1 MPAVLDADGARLWA
15 ALTRA
20 AFALRRAEMDAL
32 NVFPVPD
39 GDTGTN
45 LYLTMDTAINELNRL
60 HGAQGTIGTA
70 TLVDEARDL
79 ARAMLM
85 SARGNSGVIVS
96 QLVAGISHVIVEEDL
111 SDVDGP
117 ALARALTR
125 GAELAR
131 ASVAHPQEGTILSV
145 ADAIAQAARD
155 SAEGGEDAA
164 EVAAAGVAAAEIA
177 LARTPEQLPA
187 LAQAGVVDAGGA
199 GCLLMIEALHRALTG
214 DWASESGTLH
224 RPSEDLVP
232 RASWHADA
240 SSEGPA
246 SAGAGGTG
254 GTRGIGG
261 VPRAIDAHD
270 PLDALAAGPDG
281 PAFEVMFL
289 LDGSDVGRVAM
300 MRTALDGL
308 GDSLLVVGGP
318 DLWNVHVHVDDVG
331 AAVEAGILA
340 GRPHRIKVTH
350 FATQISAREPQQ
362 FAVVACA
369 AGPGMAAILTQ
380 AGATVVSSAPGARAS
395 AGQLLDA
402 IRRTGAASVVVLPND
417 KDTLMAAEVAC
428 RAATDDGLVTAIIPA
443 RTAVQGLAA
452 LAVVDFTKGLRENAI
467 SMTGAAVS
475 TRHGGVSIASREVL
489 TWAGSVSVG
498 DILGIVS
505 GDVALI
511 GHDLT
516 ETAVEVLD
524 RLLSGGGE
532 LVTLVSGADAD
543 PAFIDAVEESLG
555 KNHGEVE
562 VVRIDGGQQV
572 YPLLVGVE

>member
-1 MPAVLDADGARLWA
+1 MPAVLDADGARRWG

-20 AFALRRAEMDAL
+20 AFAARRTEIDGL

-45 LYLTMDTAINELNRL
+45 LYLTIDTAINEVNRI
-60 HGAQGTIGTA
+60 HGAQGTLGTA
-70 TLVDEARDL
+70 SLIDEARDL
-79 ARAMLM
+79 SRAMLM

-96 QLVAGISHVIVEEDL
+96 QVVAGISEVIAEEEL
-111 SDVDGP
+111 IEVDGA
-117 ALARALTR
+117 ALSRAVTR

-145 ADAIAQAARD
+145 ADAIAEAARGCAD
-155 SAEGGEDAA
+155 TGGDAV
-164 EVAAAGVAAAEIA
+164 EVAAAAVGAAETA
-177 LARTPEQLPA
+177 LARTPEQLPT
-187 LAQAGVVDAGGA
+187 LARAGVVDAGGA

-214 DWASESGTLH
+214 DWTSETGSLH
-224 RPSEDLVP
+224 HESDDLGP
-232 RASWHADA
+232 RASWH
-240 SSEGPA
+240 SEAVPDGSGSDPA
-246 SAGAGGTG
+246 AGSPSAATF
-254 GTRGIGG
+254 T
-261 VPRAIDAHD
+261 HD
-270 PLDALAAGPDG
+270 PLDAPVTGVEG

-289 LDGSDVGRVAM
+289 LDNSDTEQVAT
-300 MRTALDGL
+300 MRRALDGL

-331 AAVEAGILA
+331 AAVEAGVLA

-350 FATQISAREPQQ
+350 FATQIASREPQH

-369 AGPGMAAILTQ
+369 AGPGMASVLSE
-380 AGATVVSSAPGARAS
+380 AGAEVVLSAPGARAS
-395 AGQLLDA
+395 AGQILDA
-402 IRRTGAASVVVLPND
+402 IRRTGGASVVVLPND

-428 RAATDDGLVTAIIPA
+428 RGAKDDGIDTAIIPA

-452 LAVVDFTKGLRENAI
+452 LAVVDFDKGLRENAI
-467 SMTGAAVS
+467 AMTGAAVS
-475 TRHGGVSIASREVL
+475 TRHGAVSIASREVL

-511 GHDLT
+511 GDDLT
-516 ETAVEVLD
+516 ETAVEVLN

-532 LVTLVSGADAD
+532 LVTLVSGAEAD
-543 PAFIDAVEESLG
+543 PAFIDAVEARLAKE
-555 KNHGEVE
+555 HAEVE
-562 VVRIDGGQQV
+562 VVRIAGGQQV

>member
-1 MPAVLDADGARLWA
+1 VPAVLDADAARHWG

-20 AFALRRAEMDAL
+20 AFAARRAEIDGL

-45 LYLTMDTAINELNRL
+45 LYLTMDTAINEVNRV
-60 HGAQGTIGTA
+60 HAEQGILGTA
-70 TLVDEARDL
+70 SLGDEARNL
-79 ARAMLM
+79 SRAMLM

-96 QLVAGISHVIVEEDL
+96 QLVAGISQVITEEEL
-111 SDVDGP
+111 TEVDGA
-117 ALARALTR
+117 ALARAVTR

-145 ADAIAQAARD
+145 ADAIADAARERAD
-155 SAEGGEDAA
+155 GGGDAA
-164 EVAAAGVAAAEIA
+164 EVAAAAVAAAQAA
-177 LARTPEQLPA
+177 LARTPEQLPM
-187 LAQAGVVDAGGA
+187 LARAGVVDAGGA
-199 GCLLMIEALHRALTG
+199 GCLLMVEALHRALTG
-214 DWASESGTLH
+214 DWTRESGSLH
-224 RPSEDLVP
+224 HESDELGP
-232 RASWHADA
+232 RASWHAETVAEAPGLPPHDA
-240 SSEGPA
+240 ATSTIS
-246 SAGAGGTG
+246 
-254 GTRGIGG
+254 
-261 VPRAIDAHD
+261 AHD
-270 PLDALAAGPDG
+270 PLDALPAGPDG

-289 LDGSDVGRVAM
+289 LDGSDDERVAR
-300 MRTALDGL
+300 MRAALDAL

-331 AAVEAGILA
+331 AAVEAGICA

-350 FATQISAREPQQ
+350 FATQIAAREPQH

-369 AGPGMAAILTQ
+369 AGPGMASVLSK
-380 AGATVVSSAPGARAS
+380 AGAEVVLSAPGARAS

-428 RAATDDGLVTAIIPA
+428 RGAKDDGIDTAIIPA

-452 LAVVDFTKGLRENAI
+452 LAVVDLGKGLRENAI
-467 SMTGAAVS
+467 TMTGAAVS
-475 TRHGGVSIASREVL
+475 TRHGAVSIASREVL

-498 DILGIVS
+498 DVLGIVS

-511 GHDLT
+511 GDDLT
-516 ETAVEVLD
+516 ETAVEVLN

-532 LVTLVSGADAD
+532 LVTLVSGAEAD
-543 PAFIDAVEESLG
+543 PAFIDAVEARIAKE
-555 KNHGEVE
+555 HAEVE

>member
-1 MPAVLDADGARLWA
+1 MPVVLDADGARLWA

-20 AFALRRAEMDAL
+20 AFALRRTEIDAL

-60 HGAQGTIGTA
+60 HGAQGTLGTA

-96 QLVAGISHVIVEEDL
+96 QIVAGISQVIVEEEL
-111 SDVDGP
+111 TGVDGD
-117 ALARALTR
+117 ALARAVTR

-145 ADAIAQAARD
+145 ADALAEAARERAD
-155 SAEGGEDAA
+155 AGGDAA
-164 EVAAAGVAAAEIA
+164 DVAAAGVAAAETA
-177 LARTPEQLPA
+177 LAGTPEQLPA

-214 DWASESGTLH
+214 DWTSDEGTLH
-224 RPSEDLVP
+224 HAADDLVP
-232 RASWHADA
+232 RASWHAGATANA
-240 SSEGPA
+240 SVPGPA
-246 SAGAGGTG
+246 AAGVLAAGGV
-254 GTRGIGG
+254 R
-261 VPRAIDAHD
+261 D
-270 PLDALAAGPDG
+270 PLDAPVAGLDG

-289 LDGSDVGRVAM
+289 LDDSDADRVGM

-331 AAVEAGILA
+331 AAVEAGIVA
-340 GRPHRIKVTH
+340 GRPHRVKVTH
-350 FATQISAREPQQ
+350 FATQIAAKEPQQ

-369 AGPGMAAILTQ
+369 AGPGMASILAE
-380 AGATVVSSAPGARAS
+380 AGAEVVLSAPGSRAS

-402 IRRTGAASVVVLPND
+402 IRRTGAGSVVVLPND

-428 RAATDDGLVTAIIPA
+428 RAATDDGLVTVIVPA

-452 LAVVDFTKGLRENAI
+452 LAVVDFDKGLRENAI
-467 SMTGAAVS
+467 SMTGAAVA
-475 TRHGGVSIASREVL
+475 TRHGAVSIASREVL

-511 GHDLT
+511 GDDLT
-516 ETAVEVLD
+516 DTAVEVLN

-543 PAFIDAVEESLG
+543 PAFIDAVEARLA
-555 KNHGEVE
+555 KDHGEVE
-562 VVRIDGGQQV
+562 VVRIAGGQQV

>member
-20 AFALRRAEMDAL
+20 AFALRRTEIDAL

-96 QLVAGISHVIVEEDL
+96 QLVAGISHVIVEEELDE
-111 SDVDGP
+111 VDGA
-117 ALARALTR
+117 ALARAVTR

-145 ADAIAQAARD
+145 ADAIAEAARA
-155 SAEGGEDAA
+155 SADGGGDAA
-164 EVAAAGVAAAEIA
+164 EVAGSAVAAAETA

-214 DWASESGTLH
+214 DWTSESGTLNH
-224 RPSEDLVP
+224 ASEDLVP
-232 RASWHADA
+232 RASWHA
-240 SSEGPA
+240 EA
-246 SAGAGGTG
+246 SADGSQPAGG
-254 GTRGIGG
+254 GG
-261 VPRAIDAHD
+261 VPRSPDGHD
-270 PLDALAAGPDG
+270 PLDTPAAGLDG

-289 LDGSDVGRVAM
+289 LDDSDVGRVAM

-369 AGPGMAAILTQ
+369 AGPGMASILTQ

-428 RAATDDGLVTAIIPA
+428 RAATDDGIDTAIIPA

-452 LAVVDFTKGLRENAI
+452 LAVVDFDKGLRENAI
-467 SMTGAAVS
+467 GMTGAAVA
-475 TRHGGVSIASREVL
+475 TRHGAVSIASREVL

-511 GHDLT
+511 GDDLT
-516 ETAVEVLD
+516 ATAVEVLD

-555 KNHGEVE
+555 KNHAEVE

>member
-1 MPAVLDADGARLWA
+1 MPPVLDADGARLWG

-20 AFALRRAEMDAL
+20 AFAARRTEIDAL
-32 NVFPVPD
+32 NVYPVPD

-45 LYLTMDTAINELNRL
+45 LYLTMDTAIDELKRL
-60 HGAQGTIGTA
+60 HSSQGVLGTA
-70 TLVDEARDL
+70 SLVVEARDL
-79 ARAMLM
+79 SRALLM

-96 QLVAGISHVIVEEDL
+96 QLVAGMCAVVIEEEL
-111 SDVDGP
+111 TEVDGG
-117 ALARALTR
+117 ALARAVTR

-145 ADAIAQAARD
+145 ADAAAQAAR
-155 SAEGGEDAA
+155 EAA
-164 EVAAAGVAAAEIA
+164 EAGLGAVDVAGAAAAAAEMA
-177 LARTPEQLPA
+177 LNRTPEQLPV
-187 LAQAGVVDAGGA
+187 LARAGVVDAGGA
-199 GCLLMIEALHRALTG
+199 GCLLMIEALHRVLTG
-214 DWASESGTLH
+214 DWSDAGRLH
-224 RPSEDLVP
+224 RASDDLVP
-232 RASWHADA
+232 RASWTADPVA
-240 SSEGPA
+240 GGDPSAAPHGGAAGGDPA
-246 SAGAGGTG
+246 SLAF
-254 GTRGIGG
+254 
-261 VPRAIDAHD
+261 DA
-270 PLDALAAGPDG
+270 PTAAAGG

-289 LDGSDVGRVAM
+289 LDDSDAGRVAM

-331 AAVEAGILA
+331 AALEAGILA

-350 FATQISAREPQQ
+350 FATQIAAREPQQ
-362 FAVVACA
+362 FAVIACA
-369 AGPGMAAILTQ
+369 AGPGMATILAE
-380 AGATVVSSAPGARAS
+380 AGAVVVPSSPGARAS
-395 AGQLLDA
+395 AGQLLEA
-402 IRRTGAASVVVLPND
+402 IRRSGAASVVVLPND
-417 KDTLMAAEVAC
+417 RDTLMAAEVAC
-428 RAATDDGLVTAIIPA
+428 RAATDDGVVTAIVPA

-452 LAVVDFTKGLRENAI
+452 LAVVDFDKGLRENAI
-467 SMTGAAVS
+467 SMTSAAVA
-475 TRHGGVSIASREVL
+475 TRHGAVSIASREVL

-511 GHDLT
+511 GDNLAD
-516 ETAVEVLD
+516 TAGEVLD

-543 PAFIDAVEESLG
+543 PAFIDAVEERLA
-555 KNHGEVE
+555 KEHAEVE

>member
-1 MPAVLDADGARLWA
+1 M
-15 ALTRA
+15 RA
-20 AFALRRAEMDAL
+20 AFAARRTEIDAL

-45 LYLTMDTAINELNRL
+45 LYLTMDTAVDEVNRV
-60 HGAQGTIGTA
+60 HAGAGTLGTA

-79 ARAMLM
+79 SRALLM
-85 SARGNSGVIVS
+85 SARGNSGVIMSQIVAGVS
-96 QLVAGISHVIVEEDL
+96 QVILEEGL
-111 SDVDGP
+111 TEIDGA

-145 ADAIAQAARD
+145 ADAIAEAARER
-155 SAEGGEDAA
+155 AETGADAA
-164 EVAAAGVAAAEIA
+164 EVAAAAVAAAETA

-199 GCLLMIEALHRALTG
+199 GSLLMMEALHRVLTG
-214 DWASESGTLH
+214 DWSKDGLLNRASD
-224 RPSEDLVP
+224 DLLP
-232 RASWHADA
+232 RASWRQESTTVSAAPAA
-240 SSEGPA
+240 SSGELPPA
-246 SAGAGGTG
+246 ARMHDAFDAPATG
-254 GTRGIGG
+254 DG
-261 VPRAIDAHD
+261 
-270 PLDALAAGPDG
+270 G

-289 LDGSDVGRVAM
+289 LDGSDAGRVAM

-318 DLWNVHVHVDDVG
+318 DIWNVHVHVDDVG
-331 AAVEAGILA
+331 AAIEAGVLA
-340 GRPHRIKVTH
+340 GRPYRIKVTH
-350 FATQISAREPQQ
+350 FATQIAAQEPQK
-362 FAVVACA
+362 FAVIACA
-369 AGPGMAAILTQ
+369 AGPGMAKILGE
-380 AGATVVSSAPGARAS
+380 AGALVVPSAPGARAS
-395 AGQLLDA
+395 AGQLLEA
-402 IRRTGAASVVVLPND
+402 IRRSKAASVVVLPND

-428 RAATDDGLVTAIIPA
+428 RAATDDGIVTAIVPA

-452 LAVVDFTKGLRENAI
+452 LAVVDFDKGLRENAI
-467 SMTGAAVS
+467 SMTSAAVA
-475 TRHGGVSIASREVL
+475 TRHGAVSIASREVL

-511 GHDLT
+511 GDDLT
-516 ETAVEVLD
+516 QTALDVLD

-543 PAFIDAVEESLG
+543 DAFIDAVEASLA
-555 KNHGEVE
+555 KHHAEIE

>member
-1 MPAVLDADGARLWA
+1 VPAVLDADAARHWG

-20 AFALRRAEMDAL
+20 AFAARRAEIDGL

-45 LYLTMDTAINELNRL
+45 LYLTMDTAINEVNRV
-60 HGAQGTIGTA
+60 HAEQGILGTA
-70 TLVDEARDL
+70 GLGDEARNL
-79 ARAMLM
+79 SRAMLM

-96 QLVAGISHVIVEEDL
+96 QLVAGISQVITEEEL
-111 SDVDGP
+111 TEVDGA
-117 ALARALTR
+117 ALARAVTR

-145 ADAIAQAARD
+145 ADAIADAARERAD
-155 SAEGGEDAA
+155 GGGDAA
-164 EVAAAGVAAAEIA
+164 EVAAAAVAAAQAA
-177 LARTPEQLPA
+177 LARTPEQLPM
-187 LAQAGVVDAGGA
+187 LARAGVVDAGGA
-199 GCLLMIEALHRALTG
+199 GCLLMVEALHRALTG
-214 DWASESGTLH
+214 EWTRESGSLH
-224 RPSEDLVP
+224 HESDELGP
-232 RASWHADA
+232 RASWHAETVAEAPGLPPHDA
-240 SSEGPA
+240 ATSTIS
-246 SAGAGGTG
+246 
-254 GTRGIGG
+254 
-261 VPRAIDAHD
+261 AHD
-270 PLDALAAGPDG
+270 PLDALPAGPDG

-289 LDGSDVGRVAM
+289 LDGSDDERVAR
-300 MRTALDGL
+300 MRAALDAL

-331 AAVEAGILA
+331 AAVEAGICA

-350 FATQISAREPQQ
+350 FATQIAAREPQH

-369 AGPGMAAILTQ
+369 AGPGMASVLSK
-380 AGATVVSSAPGARAS
+380 AGAEVVLSAPGARAS

-428 RAATDDGLVTAIIPA
+428 RGAKDDGIDTAIIPA

-452 LAVVDFTKGLRENAI
+452 LAVVDLGKGLRENAI
-467 SMTGAAVS
+467 TMTGAAVS
-475 TRHGGVSIASREVL
+475 TRHGAVSIASREVL

-498 DILGIVS
+498 DVLGIVS

-511 GHDLT
+511 GDDLT
-516 ETAVEVLD
+516 ETAVEVLN

-532 LVTLVSGADAD
+532 LVTLVSGAEAD
-543 PAFIDAVEESLG
+543 PAFIDAVEARIAKE
-555 KNHGEVE
+555 HAEVE

>member
-20 AFALRRAEMDAL
+20 AFALRRTEIDAL

-45 LYLTMDTAINELNRL
+45 LYLTMDTAIDELHRT
-60 HGAQGTIGTA
+60 HSAQGVLGTA
-70 TLVDEARDL
+70 SLVDEARDL

-96 QLVAGISHVIVEEDL
+96 QLVAGISQVIVDEDL
-111 SDVDGP
+111 TEVDGA
-117 ALARALTR
+117 ALARAVTR

-145 ADAIAQAARD
+145 ADAIAEAARA
-155 SAEGGEDAA
+155 SAEEGGDAA
-164 EVAAAGVAAAEIA
+164 DVAGAAVAAAETA
-177 LARTPEQLPA
+177 LVRTTEQLPA

-214 DWASESGTLH
+214 DWASASGSLPH
-224 RPSEDLVP
+224 ASEDLVP
-232 RASWHADA
+232 RATWHAEAGPIDGGQPTSGALARSLA
-240 SSEGPA
+240 S
-246 SAGAGGTG
+246 
-254 GTRGIGG
+254 
-261 VPRAIDAHD
+261 HD
-270 PLDALAAGPDG
+270 PLDALAPGLAG

-331 AAVEAGILA
+331 AAVEAGIVA

-350 FATQISAREPQQ
+350 FATQIAAQEPQE

-380 AGATVVSSAPGARAS
+380 AGAVVVPSAPGARAS

-452 LAVVDFTKGLRENAI
+452 LAVVDFAKGLRENAI
-467 SMTGAAVS
+467 AMTSAAVA
-475 TRHGGVSIASREVL
+475 TRHGAVSIASREVL

-511 GHDLT
+511 GDDLVD
-516 ETAVEVLD
+516 TAVDVLD

-532 LVTLVSGADAD
+532 LVTLVAGADANV
-543 PAFIDAVEESLG
+543 AFIDAVEARLA
-555 KNHGEVE
+555 KDHGEVE

>member
-20 AFALRRAEMDAL
+20 AFALRRTEIDAL

-45 LYLTMDTAINELNRL
+45 LYLTMDTAIDELNRL

-79 ARAMLM
+79 SRAMLM

-96 QLVAGISHVIVEEDL
+96 QLVAGICQVIVEGDL
-111 SDVDGP
+111 VEVDGA
-117 ALARALTR
+117 ALARAVTR

-145 ADAIAQAARD
+145 ADAIAQAARE
-155 SAEGGEDAA
+155 SAEAGGDAA
-164 EVAAAGVAAAEIA
+164 EVAGAAVAAAEVA

-214 DWASESGTLH
+214 DWTSESGSLH
-224 RPSEDLVP
+224 HASEDLVP
-232 RASWHADA
+232 RASWHA
-240 SSEGPA
+240 EA
-246 SAGAGGTG
+246 SADGTFSA
-254 GTRGIGG
+254 TAGG
-261 VPRAIDAHD
+261 VPRSLDAHD
-270 PLDALAAGPDG
+270 PLDAPATGLDG

-289 LDGSDVGRVAM
+289 LDGSDVGAVAM

-350 FATQISAREPQQ
+350 FATQIAAREPQQ

-369 AGPGMAAILTQ
+369 AGPGMASILTQ

-428 RAATDDGLVTAIIPA
+428 RAATDDGIVTAIIPA

-452 LAVVDFTKGLRENAI
+452 LAVVDFDKGLRENAI
-467 SMTGAAVS
+467 GMTGAAVA
-475 TRHGGVSIASREVL
+475 TRHGAVSIASREVL

-511 GHDLT
+511 GDSLT
-516 ETAVEVLD
+516 ATAVEVLD

-532 LVTLVSGADAD
+532 LVTLVVGADAD
-543 PAFIDAVEESLG
+543 PAFIDAVEESLS
-555 KNHGEVE
+555 KNHAEVE

>member
-1 MPAVLDADGARLWA
+1 
-15 ALTRA
+15 
-20 AFALRRAEMDAL
+20 MDAL

-45 LYLTMDTAINELNRL
+45 LYLTMDTAIDELSRM
-60 HGAQGTIGTA
+60 HAAQGTTGIA

-79 ARAMLM
+79 SRALLM
-85 SARGNSGVIVS
+85 SARGNSGVILS
-96 QLVAGISHVIVEEDL
+96 QLIAGFSQVIVEEELDE
-111 SDVDGP
+111 VDGP
-117 ALARALTR
+117 ALSRAVSR

-145 ADAIAQAARD
+145 ADALAEAARAR
-155 SAEGGEDAA
+155 AEAGGDAA
-164 EVAAAGVAAAEIA
+164 EVATAAVAAAETA

-199 GCLLMIEALHRALTG
+199 GCLLMMEALHRALTG
-214 DWASESGTLH
+214 DWTGDARALH
-224 RPSEDLVP
+224 QASEDLVQ
-232 RASWHADA
+232 RSSWHSDT
-240 SSEGPA
+240 S
-246 SAGAGGTG
+246 GAGVSPAPG
-254 GTRGIGG
+254 GALARS
-261 VPRAIDAHD
+261 AAAHD
-270 PLDALAAGPDG
+270 PMDAPAPAFGG

-350 FATQISAREPQQ
+350 FATQIAAQEPQK

-369 AGPGMAAILTQ
+369 AGPGMARILTE
-380 AGATVVSSAPGARAS
+380 AGAVVVSSAPGARAS

-402 IRRTGAASVVVLPND
+402 IRRTKAASVVVLPND

-428 RAATDDGLVTAIIPA
+428 RAATDDGVVTAIIPA

-452 LAVVDFTKGLRENAI
+452 LAVVDFDKGLRENAI
-467 SMTGAAVS
+467 GMTSAAVA
-475 TRHGGVSIASREVL
+475 TRHGAVSIASREVL

-498 DILGIVS
+498 DVLGIVS

-511 GHDLT
+511 GDNLAQ
-516 ETAVEVLD
+516 TAAEVLD
-524 RLLSGGGE
+524 RLLSSGGE

-543 PAFIDAVEESLG
+543 PAFIDAVEAHLS
-555 KNHGEVE
+555 KAHAEVE

>member
-1 MPAVLDADGARLWA
+1 MPAILDADGARLWA

-20 AFALRRAEMDAL
+20 AFALRRTEIDAL

-60 HGAQGTIGTA
+60 HGSQGTLGTA

-96 QLVAGISHVIVEEDL
+96 QLMAGISHVIVEEKL
-111 SDVDGP
+111 TEVDGA

-131 ASVAHPQEGTILSV
+131 ASVAHPQEGTILSI
-145 ADAIAQAARD
+145 ADAIAEAARG
-155 SAEGGEDAA
+155 SAEAGGDAA
-164 EVAAAGVAAAEIA
+164 EVAAAAVAAAETA

-214 DWASESGTLH
+214 DWASELGTLH
-224 RPSEDLVP
+224 RASEDLVP
-232 RASWHADA
+232 RASWHAQA
-240 SSEGPA
+240 SVDGTLPA
-246 SAGAGGTG
+246 ASGGLHRSA
-254 GTRGIGG
+254 
-261 VPRAIDAHD
+261 DAHD
-270 PLDALAAGPDG
+270 PLDAPATGLDG

-289 LDGSDVGRVAM
+289 LDGSDVDRVAM

-350 FATQISAREPQQ
+350 FATQIATREPQE
-362 FAVVACA
+362 FAVIACA
-369 AGPGMAAILTQ
+369 AGPGMATILAE
-380 AGATVVSSAPGARAS
+380 AGAVVVPSAPGARAS

-402 IRRTGAASVVVLPND
+402 IRRSGAASVVVLPND

-428 RAATDDGLVTAIIPA
+428 RAATDDGVVTAIVPA

-452 LAVVDFTKGLRENAI
+452 LAVVDFDKGLRENAI
-467 SMTGAAVS
+467 SMTSAAVA
-475 TRHGGVSIASREVL
+475 TRHGAVSIASREVL

-511 GHDLT
+511 GDDLT
-516 ETAVEVLD
+516 QTALEVLD

-543 PAFIDAVEESLG
+543 EGFIDAVADGLA
-555 KNHGEVE
+555 KRHAEVE
-562 VVRIDGGQQV
+562 VVRIAGGQQV

>member
-1 MPAVLDADGARLWA
+1 MPPVLDADGARLWA

-20 AFALRRAEMDAL
+20 AFALRRTEIDAL

-60 HGAQGTIGTA
+60 HGSQGTLGTA

-96 QLVAGISHVIVEEDL
+96 QLVAGISHVIVEEKL
-111 SDVDGP
+111 TEVDGA
-117 ALARALTR
+117 ALAQALTR

-131 ASVAHPQEGTILSV
+131 DSVAHPQEGTILSI
-145 ADAIAQAARD
+145 ADAIAEAARG
-155 SAEGGEDAA
+155 SAEVGGDAA
-164 EVAAAGVAAAEIA
+164 EVAAAAVAAAEIA
-177 LARTPEQLPA
+177 LARTPQQLPA

-214 DWASESGTLH
+214 DWASESGTLP
-224 RPSEDLVP
+224 RASEDLVP
-232 RASWHADA
+232 RASWHA
-240 SSEGPA
+240 EA
-246 SAGAGGTG
+246 SAD
-254 GTRGIGG
+254 GILPAASGG
-261 VPRAIDAHD
+261 VPRPADAHD
-270 PLDALAAGPDG
+270 PLDAPAAGLDG

-350 FATQISAREPQQ
+350 FATQIATREPQK
-362 FAVVACA
+362 FAVIACA
-369 AGPGMAAILTQ
+369 AGPGMATILAE
-380 AGATVVSSAPGARAS
+380 AGAVVVPSAPGARAS
-395 AGQLLDA
+395 AGQLLEA
-402 IRRTGAASVVVLPND
+402 IRRSGAASVVVLPND

-428 RAATDDGLVTAIIPA
+428 RAATDDGVVTAIVPA

-452 LAVVDFTKGLRENAI
+452 LAVVDFDKGLRENAI
-467 SMTGAAVS
+467 SMTSAAVA
-475 TRHGGVSIASREVL
+475 TRHGAVSIASREVL

-511 GHDLT
+511 GDDLT
-516 ETAVEVLD
+516 QTALEVLD

-543 PAFIDAVEESLG
+543 EAFIDAVEDGLA
-555 KNHGEVE
+555 KRHAEVE
-562 VVRIDGGQQV
+562 VVRIAGGQQV

>member
-1 MPAVLDADGARLWA
+1 MPAVLDADGARRWG

-20 AFALRRAEMDAL
+20 AFAARRAEIDGL

-45 LYLTMDTAINELNRL
+45 LYLTIDTAVNEVNRV
-60 HGAQGTIGTA
+60 HGAQGTLGTA
-70 TLVDEARDL
+70 SLIDEARDL

-96 QLVAGISHVIVEEDL
+96 QIVAGISQVIVEEEL
-111 SDVDGP
+111 TEVDGA
-117 ALARALTR
+117 ALSRAVTR

-145 ADAIAQAARD
+145 ADAIAEAARGCAD
-155 SAEGGEDAA
+155 AGGDAV
-164 EVAAAGVAAAEIA
+164 EVAAAAVGAAETA
-177 LARTPEQLPA
+177 LARTPEQLPT
-187 LAQAGVVDAGGA
+187 LARAGVVDAGGA

-214 DWASESGTLH
+214 DWTSETGSLH
-224 RPSEDLVP
+224 HESDDLGP
-232 RASWHADA
+232 RASWH
-240 SSEGPA
+240 SEA
-246 SAGAGGTG
+246 VAGGSGSDPAAGPPSAAT
-254 GTRGIGG
+254 
-261 VPRAIDAHD
+261 VPHD
-270 PLDALAAGPDG
+270 PLDAPATGLEG

-289 LDGSDVGRVAM
+289 LDSSDAEQVAM

-331 AAVEAGILA
+331 AALEAGILA
-340 GRPHRIKVTH
+340 GRPHRIRVTH
-350 FATQISAREPQQ
+350 FATQIASREPQH

-369 AGPGMAAILTQ
+369 AGPGMASVLSE
-380 AGATVVSSAPGARAS
+380 AGAEVVLSAPGARAS
-395 AGQLLDA
+395 AGQILEA
-402 IRRTGAASVVVLPND
+402 IRRTGGASVVVLPND

-428 RAATDDGLVTAIIPA
+428 RGAKDDGIDTAIIPA

-452 LAVVDFTKGLRENAI
+452 LAVVDFDKGLRENAI
-467 SMTGAAVS
+467 AMTGAAVS
-475 TRHGGVSIASREVL
+475 TRHGAVSIASREVL

-511 GHDLT
+511 GDDLT
-516 ETAVEVLD
+516 ETAVEVLN

-532 LVTLVSGADAD
+532 LVTLVSGAEAD
-543 PAFIDAVEESLG
+543 PAFIDAVEARLAKE
-555 KNHGEVE
+555 HAEVE
-562 VVRIDGGQQV
+562 VVRIAGGQQV

>member
-1 MPAVLDADGARLWA
+1 MPAVLDADGARQWG

-20 AFALRRAEMDAL
+20 AFAARRAEIDGL

-45 LYLTMDTAINELNRL
+45 LYLTIDTAINEVNRV
-60 HGAQGTIGTA
+60 HGAQGILGTA
-70 TLVDEARDL
+70 SLVDESRNL
-79 ARAMLM
+79 SRAMLM

-96 QLVAGISHVIVEEDL
+96 QIVAGISQVIVEEEL
-111 SDVDGP
+111 TEVDGA
-117 ALARALTR
+117 ALARAVTR

-145 ADAIAQAARD
+145 ADAVAVAARERAD
-155 SAEGGEDAA
+155 AGGDAI
-164 EVAAAGVAAAEIA
+164 EVAAAAVAAAETA
-177 LARTPEQLPA
+177 LARTPEQLPT
-187 LAQAGVVDAGGA
+187 LARAGVVDAGGA

-214 DWASESGTLH
+214 DWNGETGSLHHESD
-224 RPSEDLVP
+224 DLGP
-232 RASWHADA
+232 RASWHAEA
-240 SSEGPA
+240 VPA
-246 SAGAGGTG
+246 AVADGAGSEQPMG
-254 GTRGIGG
+254 GLAAAS
-261 VPRAIDAHD
+261 PHD
-270 PLDALAAGPDG
+270 PLDAAATGLDG

-289 LDGSDVGRVAM
+289 LDESDAERVAM

-308 GDSLLVVGGP
+308 GNSLLVVGGP

-331 AAVEAGILA
+331 AAIETGIQA
-340 GRPHRIKVTH
+340 GRPHRIRVTH
-350 FATQISAREPQQ
+350 FATQIAAREPQH

-369 AGPGMAAILTQ
+369 AGPGMASVLSE
-380 AGATVVSSAPGARAS
+380 AGAEVVLSAPGARAS

-428 RAATDDGLVTAIIPA
+428 RGAKDDGIDTAIIPA

-452 LAVVDFTKGLRENAI
+452 LAVVDFDRGLRENVIA
-467 SMTGAAVS
+467 MTGAAVS
-475 TRHGGVSIASREVL
+475 TRHGAVSIASREVL

-511 GHDLT
+511 GDDLT
-516 ETAVEVLD
+516 ETAVEVLN

-532 LVTLVSGADAD
+532 LVTLVSGAEAD
-543 PAFIDAVEESLG
+543 PDFIDAVEARIAKE
-555 KNHGEVE
+555 HAEVE
-562 VVRIDGGQQV
+562 VVRIAGGQQV

>member
-1 MPAVLDADGARLWA
+1 VPAVLDADAARHWG

-20 AFALRRAEMDAL
+20 AFAARRAEIDGL

-45 LYLTMDTAINELNRL
+45 LYLTMDTAINEVNRV
-60 HGAQGTIGTA
+60 HAEQGILGTA
-70 TLVDEARDL
+70 SLGDEARNL
-79 ARAMLM
+79 SRAMLM

-96 QLVAGISHVIVEEDL
+96 QLVAGISQVITEEEL
-111 SDVDGP
+111 TEVDGA
-117 ALARALTR
+117 ALARAVTR

-145 ADAIAQAARD
+145 ADAIADAARERAD
-155 SAEGGEDAA
+155 GGGDAA
-164 EVAAAGVAAAEIA
+164 EVAAAAVAAAQAA
-177 LARTPEQLPA
+177 LARTPEQLPM
-187 LAQAGVVDAGGA
+187 LGRAGVVDAGGA
-199 GCLLMIEALHRALTG
+199 GCLLMVEALHRALTG
-214 DWASESGTLH
+214 EWTRESGSLH
-224 RPSEDLVP
+224 HESDELGP
-232 RASWHADA
+232 RASWHAETVAEAPGLPPHDA
-240 SSEGPA
+240 ATSTIS
-246 SAGAGGTG
+246 
-254 GTRGIGG
+254 
-261 VPRAIDAHD
+261 AHD
-270 PLDALAAGPDG
+270 PLDALPAGPDG

-289 LDGSDVGRVAM
+289 LDGSDDERVAR
-300 MRTALDGL
+300 MRAALDAL

-331 AAVEAGILA
+331 AAVEAGICA

-350 FATQISAREPQQ
+350 FATQIAAREPQH

-369 AGPGMAAILTQ
+369 AGPGMASVLSK
-380 AGATVVSSAPGARAS
+380 AGAEVVLSAPGARAS

-428 RAATDDGLVTAIIPA
+428 RGAKDDGIDTAIIPA

-452 LAVVDFTKGLRENAI
+452 LAVVDLGKGLRENAI
-467 SMTGAAVS
+467 TMTGAAVS
-475 TRHGGVSIASREVL
+475 TRHGAVSIASREVL

-498 DILGIVS
+498 DVLGIVS

-511 GHDLT
+511 GDDLT
-516 ETAVEVLD
+516 ETAVEVLN

-532 LVTLVSGADAD
+532 LVTLVSGAEAD
-543 PAFIDAVEESLG
+543 PAFIDAVEARIAKE
-555 KNHGEVE
+555 HAEVE